1 MAGRLSGY
9 ENLPGTGPGLGDAG
23 AGSGVPGPAERP
35 GTSASQALGQ
45 PGTTGCCGRAENG
58 VRAEGKRQGKL
69 QLGPAGRSPWLVR
82 QVAGLGGGHGWEP

>member
-58 VRAEGKRQGKL
+58 MGAIRLDLASGQREK
-69 QLGPAGRSPWLVR
+69 GREESSAWFLRGGESP
-82 QVAGLGGGHGWEP
+82 